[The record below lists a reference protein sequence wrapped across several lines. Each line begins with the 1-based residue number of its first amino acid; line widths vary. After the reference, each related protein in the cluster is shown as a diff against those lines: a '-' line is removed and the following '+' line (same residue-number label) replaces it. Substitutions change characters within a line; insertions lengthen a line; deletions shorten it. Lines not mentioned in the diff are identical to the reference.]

1 MADIFADTS
10 PQYFKGEGSD
20 GVTRYTGDE
29 DTDKYL
35 NSLPPE
41 KRAEALKRLT
51 APLTGEELAEKAKD
65 PNYTM
70 DRGQYSRFIEFKKT
84 EDRGILDDIGM
95 LAEGGMHIFE
105 QIAKTVGSAKD
116 HPLDSLVKLGPSGVE
131 ALWQGT
137 RNMYGMVAQS
147 ADPTSK
153 FFRFK
158 SAITGEDSDQGYN
171 QYLEARQFNRES
183 IELAEGK
190 RTILVN
196 KDYIDHEMTQAMS
209 YIADPSLFIPFAKIG
224 GLGLRAIGMG
234 ERAALLAARAGAIK
248 SRIIGGTLKY
258 MVGKPIEFIGG
269 ATRGVIDY
277 GISAGS
283 LATEAVTGLSARE
296 VAQTVR
302 MGSLGTTAASLAG
315 HSAPIISDVSNAY
328 IAGGAAQGLGQA
340 LGAIGSQMQ
349 RGPRGFVSYAKAAL
363 EADKAILSPHA
374 QNLLKLINGVDPLI
388 SLTADIAKGSSHGVL
403 IGAGLGYG
411 NAGYEG
417 MWQGAGAGMALGG
430 VGGLAGGMLSR
441 ATGAKIIERA
451 DITAKYAIEGAKQ
464 TGKFHQAS
472 SWEFLRKIGELTGT
486 KPMMDGIVAA
496 FDSLAP
502 DSRYIFRNNKEH
514 NTFLDTNGFDR
525 KTGRHKTDPN
535 AVGQISEFHHI
546 NMEGVVMQVD
556 KSGQWTMHINTEK
569 LFSQKNGKFRAG
581 TVPHEMLHLILRKAV
596 LTPHFLE
603 NLKHDILGV
612 RAANGKLLEGGSV
625 NPEETRQFFREYMK
639 RMYNEVDKT
648 KDPTGHANEAKRL
661 SDLADKAI
669 DEYVKTGTS
678 TFSDSVIGSNRP
690 LLEHLTEEFG
700 AYYFQELVGAKSPD
714 FLYFAGKYEGIRGVM
729 DRVTNRFKDHW
740 ERKRS
745 ALDPLFSF
753 KEGKSLSEGFRDASG
768 KRIRV
773 GSIDYMISDFLKM
786 TQNQNRTGRV
796 DLTLMSD
803 KARGELI
810 LRKGLDD
817 LGRTRGA
824 RDPRRKS
831 LSEDTQLGKAIHA
844 ELLAINPS
852 RTTDGA
858 GNLVGH
864 LSDADL
870 AGLVRAGHISE
881 AMAQKVKTLQN
892 LANNPDK
899 PVFDTGYWGATHT
912 TEVGPNAQRVTG
924 DEVPYTNRHG
934 ILLDVNIKIGKNGK
948 VSMVARTL
956 DLRVNA
962 ERANNMWAN
971 PAVRDLWNGNADLYK
986 ADYVKYLTNMGKDV
1000 AGGKIETSLLLDNG
1014 DGKGG
1019 QRRDIMHQIAGV
1031 PLGAGDVYVNHPIGE
1046 IHSDALNALTH
1057 LSIGRM
1063 QDIRLTGE
1071 AVLGFDPK
1079 NAIPDI
1085 GRNFSPSDMAYNQTP
1100 NGKIWEHRSGYR
1112 FHQLV
1117 DGQTVAYDR
1126 RGERIGAYS
1135 SPEQAMLAG
1144 RQKLQAQQKAMHEVA
1159 QDVKK
1164 AYDRGVH
1171 FSPREEHIITRQND
1185 EFYGM
1190 GYHLRLR
1197 ADFIEKI
1204 GRLQKMLEDGASRP
1218 DTDPRHLRGIERRI
1232 ALAKELVGKIDRNE
1246 NLFNQEAIDMLNEAG
1261 LPAKTD
1267 DVADG
1272 GAGQMWMN
1280 AQIKK
1285 QSYAKDWDAQYPMT
1299 FRSALNDRIQQIIK
1313 NVPNLT
1319 AQRLRKHLLQYG
1331 SRTGERLWAEAEA
1344 IGFVDWL
1351 ESKIE
1356 PTYILTRRK
1365 DANGVLLPRGEEH
1378 QPILKQKGVRD
1389 SAPLDPNEIT
1399 EFIKNNGLSIKIDTG
1414 SKSRNVSN
1422 TEEYVF
1428 GGTYN
1433 GYNETP
1439 IRINESQYHHGVEGH
1454 YGPDTIVHTRKTHRF
1469 DSEGNKYVYVEEVQS
1484 NNAEVKKG
1492 AILDGM
1498 LNEDQLSTL
1507 NRNIAMTRERLAF
1520 LDAIKKEYP
1529 ELEARDYALERLET
1543 HHTVLVADALAS
1555 RKAESHPN
1563 GFGALAVD
1571 GGSVEWRKNHSSLR
1585 RATKEIE
1592 GFVKKYPHIFAERI
1606 YFEKGFSD
1614 PTLTGDALDSQI
1626 LFGKKGSKAD
1636 GITVGELK
1644 MLLKEHPD
1652 LFTIIA
1658 EHNISDKAKAK
1669 EPLIIKAGGKEYNFS
1684 DTFYLERSEYPRRLS
1699 ILLQRAYSDFG
1710 VVISSALGEKLN
1722 PQNSMYRKPVNA
1734 SRWMESSQLR
1744 RSLGKTYES
1753 YLKEWNKAEAEGTLN
1768 YGKYQHNRTNWS
1780 LFDAINRE
1788 FLESG
1793 KETEMTKM
1801 HTEVVET
1808 LLKKRQFVWDRLSED
1823 QRNSYTDMM
1832 GNNPSIENMSHA
1844 SAMHN
1849 MSETLLNIDL
1859 NDMNTTLQ
1867 RHILQS
1873 KASRG
1878 ELNGKPLQELHDR
1891 ARIAFLELAAYSI
1904 REGTDNIVLTHP
1916 DDAPTVS
1923 MMAWNARHGA
1933 YGKGIPSVWGGI
1945 AAKYGM
1951 EVKKY
1956 TSTERFL
1963 KGIDVASI
1971 PEIKQAFDKLSSRS
1985 SDTYA
1990 KCKVLLDMYEQGKVP
2005 KLTEENITY
2014 IAHTTSRPI
2023 HEVEFPRPRQEN
2035 WRQQVKTTRD
2045 KLAKRVN
2052 DGEIPQEFLDAYTEA
2067 VIAKEAESKAFER
2080 VHSRIAAEQSKAKT
2094 GKPMSREELIT
2105 AMALARGTHF
2115 VMNDKFKADVMSGK
2129 IMTTFSVAEKDSRG
2143 GGRTYDFASDM
2154 FRKSFIG
2161 RYFNENQ
2168 ETLPKGMS
2176 IEIKEYTSQPI
2187 NKGFNI
2193 GIFQGDRGDGK
2204 PNRIGGIGVSITG
2217 QTAHTSNTGVISE
2230 MRGNK
2235 LGNVLMSEL
2244 AERLRSMGVKYL
2256 DGVII
2261 DPAQRPYHS
2270 RMRTIG
2276 NAETIAGSYYD
2287 TTRSTLDPT
2296 AYYSPNEKKTGRT
2309 YTDEQVNT
2317 EFVGRFALENPDIAS
2332 KFLIRLKEAES
2343 DEGMGYK
2350 LVVYDKDTKKP
2361 VARTKWEV
2369 LDGEDGGLTDAAMDV
2384 EILDPTYKGR
2394 KLSQLLMSEQLER
2407 SRFFGAT
2414 STRSQIVN
2422 QEGIIIKNYKKVLG
2436 EGKGEI
2442 TSAHADRF
2450 NERGETQYV
2459 PATMENFRKEMDL
2472 SIANDDGMW
2481 KPTVYFRA
2489 DLDPTAHY
2497 SVGEN
2502 DKGGRTYDKK
2512 SLKWKKGFIGRYAAE
2527 NPEMTKEIKL
2537 SFQTEKASQRGSPIM
2552 AGRIDGK
2559 TTENHYLQITEA
2571 GKEVGHITW
2580 KTTKGKDGRTMFA
2593 DPSVSVEPQ
2602 YRGKNFQHLLYSE
2615 AAERARAMG
2624 NTDFFQRIENDLGL
2638 PLKSQVKTFGE
2649 NYSKLLDQYTGQYM
2663 PPTMENFNKLKYPE
2677 IEIHHSDADGNVT
2690 KIEKHKGHELW
2701 VYAWSK
2707 IKSDAWYA
2715 ISEQDALI
2723 LRKSEDMPWF
2733 KAAIDATNG
2742 FVKYATAEDLNS
2754 IRGLHAVSHGPDTL
2768 SGTDINTVGGE
2779 RILEGAGG
2787 LPYPMLQ
2794 AERGSPA
2801 AWASQGTGFVD
2812 IVNSAVKANKDDPR
2826 INRREAIMPLV
2837 FTTYEKARAA
2847 VQGSEAYYKMFE
2859 IFRRGKIVSD
2869 KDLRLAM
2876 LDAVEKIDRK
2886 KKTVKDDKGKAIID
2900 ETTGEPMKE
2909 IVEVKR
2915 QTDALRKI
2923 VSDNKM
2929 NWDEMLAGVML
2940 TLDDGQVQNFGTR
2953 APMADDF
2960 MGAVWDRVMK
2970 GISDKKKQEVMR
2982 FFPEWDA
2989 SQTKNEFT
2997 LANFKMTMGKTI
3009 SDSLTKGLKSGDVY
3023 AIFRFTDFV
3032 EPMKSGHRTYDTGIV
3047 QKNGQKPQ
3055 LLLLKKPINV
3065 MDLHDIAISEESGQ
3079 RPISSIPEDT
3089 RTNVLGMNNIPYGR
3103 TITKGVGQVDFRDIM
3118 KNMAVAENFKEQ
3130 VTPNGKVLQ
3139 AINGY
3144 IIMMQGD
3151 KFKVYNGQ
3159 KVQVGIYASE
3169 QEAKKRVLRDNR
3181 R

>member
-41 KRAEALKRLT
+41 KRADALKRLT
-51 APLTGEELAEKAKD
+51 APLTGEELAENAKD

-70 DRGQYSRFIEFKKT
+70 NREQYSRFIEFKKT

-116 HPLDSLVKLGPSGVE
+116 HPLESLAKLGPSGVE

-147 ADPTSK
+147 SDPTSK

-158 SAITGEDSDQGYN
+158 AAITGEDSDQGYN
-171 QYLEARQFNRES
+171 QYLEARAFNRDS

-190 RTILVN
+190 KTLLVN

-209 YIADPSLFIPFAKIG
+209 YVADPSLFVPFAKIG

-234 ERAALLAARAGAIK
+234 EKAAMLAARASAIQ

-258 MVGKPIEFIGG
+258 AVGKPIEFLGG
-269 ATRGVIDY
+269 ATRGIIDY

-296 VAQTVR
+296 IAQTVR

-328 IAGGAAQGLGQA
+328 VAGGMAQGLGQA

-374 QNLLKLINGVDPLI
+374 QRLLKLINGVDPLI
-388 SLTADIAKGSSHGVL
+388 SLTADVAKGSSHGL
-403 IGAGLGYG
+403 IIGAGLGYG

-417 MWQGAGAGMALGG
+417 MWQGAGAGIALGG
-430 VGGLAGGMLSR
+430 VGGLAGSILSR
-441 ATGAKIIERA
+441 ATGAKTIERA

-486 KPMMDGIVAA
+486 KPMMDGIIAA

-535 AVGQISEFHHI
+535 AVGQVSEFQHI

-581 TVPHEMLHLILRKAV
+581 TVPHEMLHLILRKAI

-612 RAANGKLLEGGSV
+612 RDSKGKMIEGGSI
-625 NPEETRQFFREYMK
+625 NPEEARQFFREYMK
-639 RMYNEVDKT
+639 RMYNEVKKET
-648 KDPTGHANEAKRL
+648 DPTGHANEAKRL
-661 SDLADKAI
+661 SDLADKAV
-669 DEYVKTGTS
+669 DEYIKTGTS
-678 TFSDSVIGSNRP
+678 TFSDSIIGSNRP

-700 AYYFQELVGAKSPD
+700 AFYFQELVGAKPPD

-729 DRVTNRFKDHW
+729 DRVSNRFTDHW
-740 ERKRS
+740 ESKRS

-773 GSIDYMISDFLKM
+773 GSIDYMISDFLKI

-817 LGRTRGA
+817 LGRSRGA
-824 RDPRRKS
+824 RDPRRRS

-870 AGLVRAGHISE
+870 AGLVRAGHISD
-881 AMAQKVKTLQN
+881 AMAQKIRTLQN
-892 LANNPDK
+892 LANDPDK

-912 TEVGPNAQRVTG
+912 AEVGPNAQRVTG

-934 ILLDVNIKIGKNGK
+934 VLLDVNIKIGKNGK

-986 ADYVKYLTNMGKDV
+986 ADYVKYITNMGKDV
-1000 AGGKIETSLLLDNG
+1000 AGGKVETSLLLDNG

-1085 GRNFSPSDMAYNQTP
+1085 GRNFSPSDMAYKETP

-1159 QDVKK
+1159 QDVKA
-1164 AYDRGVH
+1164 AYDRGVN
-1171 FSPREEHIITRQND
+1171 FSPREEHIATRQN
-1185 EFYGM
+1185 EEYYGM

-1197 ADFIEKI
+1197 ADFTDKI
-1204 GRLQKMLEDGASRP
+1204 KRLEQMLQDGASRP
-1218 DTDPRHLRGIERRI
+1218 DTDPRHTRGIEYRLQ
-1232 ALAKELVGKIDRNE
+1232 LAKAMVEKIDKGE
-1246 NLFNQEAIDMLNEAG
+1246 NLFTEESVKMIQETG
-1261 LPAKTD
+1261 LPSKTD
-1267 DVADG
+1267 NIQDG

-1280 AQIKK
+1280 AQIRK

-1299 FRSALNDRIQQIIK
+1299 FRSSLNDRIQQIIK
-1313 NVPNLT
+1313 SKPNIT
-1319 AQRLRKHLLQYG
+1319 AQQLRKQLLQYG

-1351 ESKIE
+1351 ESKVE

-1378 QPILKQKGVRD
+1378 QPILKQKGVKD

-1399 EFIKNNGLSIKIDTG
+1399 EFLKNNGLSIKIDTG
-1414 SKSRNVSN
+1414 AKSVNVSN
-1422 TEEYVF
+1422 TEHFTF
-1428 GGTYN
+1428 GGTKA

-1439 IRINESQYHHGVEGH
+1439 IRINEARYHHGVTGH
-1454 YGPDTIVHTRKTHRF
+1454 YGPDTIVHTRKTIRF
-1469 DSEGNKYVYVEEVQS
+1469 DSEGNKYIYIEEVQS
-1484 NNAEVKKG
+1484 NNAEG
-1492 AILDGM
+1492 RPLQHR
-1498 LNEDQLSTL
+1498 LYNENELAVAKRDV
-1507 NRNIAMTRERLAF
+1507 ARL
-1520 LDAIKKEYP
+1520 KKEVALIESLRAEQQDYD
-1529 ELEARDYALERLET
+1529 ARSHTIDRLET
-1543 HHTVLVADALAS
+1543 YHHAEVAEAL
-1555 RKAESHPN
+1555 
-1563 GFGALAVD
+1563 
-1571 GGSVEWRKNHSSLR
+1571 
-1585 RATKEIE
+1585 
-1592 GFVKKYPHIFAERI
+1592 
-1606 YFEKGFSD
+1606 
-1614 PTLTGDALDSQI
+1614 
-1626 LFGKKGSKAD
+1626 GSKKVKEWQSPNRPPDVTPWEEKHKSIRKVAKETEAFILANPD
-1636 GITVGELK
+1636 VAFSQLVNENRLVNGSLPDDYVVFRTRRTPSQMVDMFGNPNPDINITFGEFK
-1644 MLLKEHPD
+1644 QLLKENPD
-1652 LFTIIA
+1652 ILTRIA
-1658 EHNISDKAKAK
+1658 EERVGKKVWGADSNIKVKIGDKVIDFNQ
-1669 EPLIIKAGGKEYNFS
+1669 EFYPVFS
-1684 DTFYLERSEYPRRLS
+1684 GRNSKMRLS
-1699 ILLQRAYSDFG
+1699 TELLNTFQDISTSIRETLLDTYHRPEWGAGNRPNLGKTYGEYRARR
-1710 VVISSALGEKLN
+1710 LN
-1722 PQNSMYRKPVNA
+1722 PQNKYNGITLPDYSWRFHDAVNRTFVEGAPTEFRAVYEARQKVKQGLRDYVWETLTPEQKLHEYHGKKENLLA
-1734 SRWMESSQLR
+1734 SDSRMFRLEDVETQRADLGDIESNLQKDSILR
-1744 RSLGKTYES
+1744 RK
-1753 YLKEWNKAEAEGTLN
+1753 GT
-1768 YGKYQHNRTNWS
+1768 Q
-1780 LFDAINRE
+1780 
-1788 FLESG
+1788 
-1793 KETEMTKM
+1793 
-1801 HTEVVET
+1801 
-1808 LLKKRQFVWDRLSED
+1808 Q
-1823 QRNSYTDMM
+1823 Q
-1832 GNNPSIENMSHA
+1832 
-1844 SAMHN
+1844 
-1849 MSETLLNIDL
+1849 
-1859 NDMNTTLQ
+1859 
-1867 RHILQS
+1867 
-1873 KASRG
+1873 
-1878 ELNGKPLQELHDR
+1878 PLQELYDR
-1891 ARIAFLELAAYSI
+1891 ARISLLELAAYSI
-1904 REGTDNIVLTHP
+1904 REGVDNLVLTHP

-1923 MMAWNARHGA
+1923 MMKYDARTGI
-1933 YGKGIPSVWGGI
+1933 YGKDLPAIWGGI
-1945 AAKYGM
+1945 IRKYGM
-1951 EVKKY
+1951 EVKSY
-1956 TSTERFL
+1956 DSTERFL
-1963 KGIDVASI
+1963 KGVDVAGV
-1971 PEIKQAFDKLSSRS
+1971 PEIKQGFKTLSNAS
-1985 SDTYA
+1985 SETFA
-1990 KCKVLLDMYEQGKVP
+1990 KCKTLLDMYETGVAARV
-2005 KLTEENITY
+2005 TNENVTFITQ
-2014 IAHTTSRPI
+2014 TTSRPI
-2023 HEVEFPRPRQEN
+2023 HEVTTPRQGQPDFEGQV
-2035 WRQQVKTTRD
+2035 QQTVSS
-2045 KLAKRVN
+2045 LAKRVK
-2052 DGEIPQEFLDAYTEA
+2052 DGEVPKEFLDAYVEA
-2067 VIAKEAESKAFER
+2067 IEAKRAESKAFEEMVQR
-2080 VHSRIAAEQSKAKT
+2080 VQDEQTKA
-2094 GKPMSREELIT
+2094 GSQNAMSRDEIIT
-2105 AMALARGTHF
+2105 AMALSRGKHI

-2161 RYFNENQ
+2161 RYFNENKDK
-2168 ETLPKGMS
+2168 LPKGMS
-2176 IEIKEYTSQPI
+2176 IQMNEYTSQPI
-2187 NKGFNI
+2187 TKGFNI
-2193 GIFQGDRGDGK
+2193 ALFQGDRGDGK
-2204 PNRIGGIGVSITG
+2204 PNRIGGIGVSIAG

-2276 NAETIAGSYYD
+2276 NAETVAGSYYD

-2296 AYYSPNEKKTGRT
+2296 AY
-2309 YTDEQVNT
+2309 
-2317 EFVGRFALENPDIAS
+2317 
-2332 KFLIRLKEAES
+2332 
-2343 DEGMGYK
+2343 
-2350 LVVYDKDTKKP
+2350 
-2361 VARTKWEV
+2361 
-2369 LDGEDGGLTDAAMDV
+2369 
-2384 EILDPTYKGR
+2384 
-2394 KLSQLLMSEQLER
+2394 
-2407 SRFFGAT
+2407 
-2414 STRSQIVN
+2414 
-2422 QEGIIIKNYKKVLG
+2422 
-2436 EGKGEI
+2436 
-2442 TSAHADRF
+2442 
-2450 NERGETQYV
+2450 
-2459 PATMENFRKEMDL
+2459 
-2472 SIANDDGMW
+2472 
-2481 KPTVYFRA
+2481 
-2489 DLDPTAHY
+2489 Y

-2512 SLKWKKGFIGRYAAE
+2512 SLKWKKGFLGRYAAE

-2552 AGRIDGK
+2552 AGRLDGK

-2571 GKEVGHITW
+2571 GKEVGHISW
-2580 KTTKGKDGRTMFA
+2580 KTIKGKDGRLMFA

-2602 YRGKNFQHLLYSE
+2602 YQGKKFQHLLYSE

-2663 PPTMENFNKLKYPE
+2663 PATMENFNKLKYPE
-2677 IEIHHSDADGNVT
+2677 MELHMTESDGTVN
-2690 KIEKHKGHELW
+2690 IQKHKGHELW

-2715 ISEQDALI
+2715 ISEQDALV

-2733 KAAIDATNG
+2733 KKAIDATNG

-2768 SGTDINTVGGE
+2768 SGTDINTVGNE

-2837 FTTYEKARAA
+2837 FTTYEKARAS

-2876 LDAVEKIDRK
+2876 LDAVEKIDRP

-2900 ETTGEPMKE
+2900 ETTGKPMKE
-2909 IVEVKR
+2909 TVEVKR
-2915 QTDALRKI
+2915 QTAELRKI

-2929 NWDEMLAGVML
+2929 SWDEMLAGVML

-2970 GISDKKKQEVMR
+2970 GLSDKKKQEVMR

-3009 SDSLTKGLKSGDVY
+3009 SDSLTRGLKSGDVY

-3103 TITKGVGQVDFRDIM
+3103 TITKDVGQVDFRDIM
-3118 KNMAVAENFKEQ
+3118 KNMAVAENFTEK
-3130 VTPNGKVLQ
+3130 VAPSGKVLQ

-3169 QEAKKRVLRDNR
+3169 QEAKKRALRDR

>member
-10 PQYFKGEGSD
+10 PQYFRGEGSS
-20 GVTRYTGDE
+20 GVTRFTGDE

-65 PNYTM
+65 PNFTM
-70 DRGQYSRFIEFKKT
+70 DREQYSRFVEFKKT
-84 EDRGILDDIGM
+84 EDKGILDDIGM

-105 QIAKTVGSAKD
+105 QIYKTASSVKD
-116 HPLDSLVKLGPSGVE
+116 HPLESLAKLGPSGVE

-147 ADPTSK
+147 SDPTSK

-158 SAITGEDSDQGYN
+158 AALMGEDTDQGYN

-209 YIADPSLFIPFAKIG
+209 YIADPSLFVPFAKIG

-234 ERAALLAARAGAIK
+234 EKAALLAARAGAIK

-258 MVGKPIEFIGG
+258 AIGKPIEFIGG
-269 ATRGVIDY
+269 ATRGIIDY
-277 GISAGS
+277 GITTGA
-283 LATEAVTGLSARE
+283 LATEAVTGMSARE

-340 LGAIGSQMQ
+340 LGAIGGQMQ
-349 RGPRGFVSYAKAAL
+349 RGPRGFISYAKAAL

-374 QNLLKLINGVDPLI
+374 QNLLKIINAADPLL
-388 SLTADIAKGSSHGVL
+388 SLTADVAKGSSHGLL

-441 ATGAKIIERA
+441 ATGAKTIERA

-472 SWEFLRKIGELTGT
+472 SWEFLRKIGEMTGT

-612 RAANGKLLEGGSV
+612 RAANGKLLEAGSV

-639 RMYNEVDKT
+639 RMYNDVDKA

-729 DRVTNRFKDHW
+729 DRVTNRFVDHW
-740 ERKRS
+740 ESKRS

-817 LGRTRGA
+817 LGRARGA
-824 RDPRRKS
+824 RDPRRRS

-870 AGLVRAGHISE
+870 AGLVRAGHISD
-881 AMAQKVKTLQN
+881 AMAQKIRTLQN
-892 LANNPDK
+892 LASNPDK
-899 PVFDTGYWGATHT
+899 PVFEAGYWGATHT
-912 TEVGPNAQRVTG
+912 AEVGPNAQRVTG
-924 DEVPYTNRHG
+924 DEVPFTNRKG
-934 ILLDVNIKIGKNGK
+934 VLLDVNIKIGKNGK

-986 ADYVKYLTNMGKDV
+986 ADYIKYLTNMGKDV

-1085 GRNFSPSDMAYNQTP
+1085 GRNFSPSDMAYKETP
-1100 NGKIWEHRSGYR
+1100 NGKIWEHKSGYR

-1126 RGERIGAYS
+1126 RGERIGSYAT
-1135 SPEQAMLAG
+1135 PEQAMLAG
-1144 RQKLQAQQKAMHEVA
+1144 RQKLQAQQKALHEVA

-1171 FSPREEHIITRQND
+1171 FSPRDEWARKQATEEFHG
-1185 EFYGM
+1185 YGWAS
-1190 GYHLRLR
+1190 RLR
-1197 ADFIEKI
+1197 EDYVA
-1204 GRLQKMLEDGASRP
+1204 MLHSLTEEYNAKVN
-1218 DTDPRHLRGIERRI
+1218 DPRVDPRLLRGI
-1232 ALAKELVGKIDRNE
+1232 KNKMELIPKIIE
-1246 NLFNQEAIDMLNEAG
+1246 GIDS
-1261 LPAKTD
+1261 KTD
-1267 DVADG
+1267 LFSAEMAHAVQHAGIPVPANPDPVIKIS
-1272 GAGQMWMN
+1272 AGQAWLSMN
-1280 AQIKK
+1280 AGGLDK
-1285 QSYAKDWDAQYPMT
+1285 YTAKWDKMFPMT
-1299 FRSALNDRIQQIIK
+1299 FRSALNDRIQQILK
-1313 NVPNLT
+1313 TKPNIT
-1319 AQRLRKHLLQYG
+1319 AQQLRKQLLQYG

-1389 SAPLDPNEIT
+1389 SAPLDPKEIT
-1399 EFIKNNGLSIKIDTG
+1399 DFLKNNGLSIKIDTG
-1414 SKSRNVSN
+1414 AKSINVSN
-1422 TEEYVF
+1422 TSYYTF
-1428 GGTYN
+1428 GGTKA

-1439 IRINESQYHHGVEGH
+1439 IRINEAKYHHGVTGH
-1454 YGPDTIVHTRKTHRF
+1454 YGPDTIVHTRKTIRF
-1469 DSEGNKYVYVEEVQS
+1469 DSEGNKYIYIEEVQS
-1484 NNAEVKKG
+1484 NNAEGKP
-1492 AILDGM
+1492 LQHRLYND
-1498 LNEDQLSTL
+1498 NELAVAK
-1507 NRNIAMTRERLAF
+1507 RNVARL
-1520 LDAIKKEYP
+1520 KKEVALIESLRAEQQDY
-1529 ELEARDYALERLET
+1529 EARSLTIDRLET
-1543 HHTVLVADALAS
+1543 YHHAEVAEAL
-1555 RKAESHPN
+1555 
-1563 GFGALAVD
+1563 
-1571 GGSVEWRKNHSSLR
+1571 
-1585 RATKEIE
+1585 
-1592 GFVKKYPHIFAERI
+1592 
-1606 YFEKGFSD
+1606 
-1614 PTLTGDALDSQI
+1614 
-1626 LFGKKGSKAD
+1626 GSKKVKEWQSPNRPPDVTPWEEKHKSIRKVAKETEAFILANPD
-1636 GITVGELK
+1636 VVFSHLVDDSRLVNGRLPDDYVVFRTRRTPSQMVDMFGNPNPDINITFGEFK
-1644 MLLKEHPD
+1644 QLLKENPD
-1652 LFTIIA
+1652 IFTRIA
-1658 EHNISDKAKAK
+1658 EERVGKKVWSADSAIKVKIGDKVIDFNQ
-1669 EPLIIKAGGKEYNFS
+1669 EFYPVFS
-1684 DTFYLERSEYPRRLS
+1684 GRNSKMRLS
-1699 ILLQRAYSDFG
+1699 TELLNTFQD
-1710 VVISSALGEKLN
+1710 ISGSIRDTLLDTYHRPEWG
-1722 PQNSMYRKPVNA
+1722 SGYRP
-1734 SRWMESSQLR
+1734 
-1744 RSLGKTYES
+1744 SLGKTYGE
-1753 YLKEWNKAEAEGTLN
+1753 YRANKLSPFTR
-1768 YGKYQHNRTNWS
+1768 Y
-1780 LFDAINRE
+1780 
-1788 FLESG
+1788 SG
-1793 KETEMTKM
+1793 IT
-1801 HTEVVET
+1801 
-1808 LLKKRQFVWDRLSED
+1808 
-1823 QRNSYTDMM
+1823 
-1832 GNNPSIENMSHA
+1832 
-1844 SAMHN
+1844 
-1849 MSETLLNIDL
+1849 MSETAWRF
-1859 NDMNTTLQ
+1859 NDEVNKAFIEGAPTEFRAVYEARQKVKQGLRDYVWETLTPEQ
-1867 RHILQS
+1867 KLH
-1873 KASRG
+1873 
-1878 ELNGKPLQELHDR
+1878 EYNGKKENLLASDARMFRLEDIDTQRADLADLESNLQKDSLLRRRGTKQQPLQELYDR
-1891 ARIAFLELAAYSI
+1891 ARIALLELAAYSI
-1904 REGTDNIVLTHP
+1904 REGVDTLVLTHP

-1923 MMAWNARHGA
+1923 MMKYDARTGF
-1933 YGKGIPSVWGGI
+1933 YGKALPQVWAGII
-1945 AAKYGM
+1945 AKYGM
-1951 EVKKY
+1951 EVKTY
-1956 TSTERFL
+1956 DSTERFL
-1963 KGIDVASI
+1963 KGVDVAKI
-1971 PEIKQAFDKLSSRS
+1971 PEIKQRFKTLSDASNE
-1985 SDTYA
+1985 TFA
-1990 KCKVLLDMYEQGKVP
+1990 KCKALLDMYETGVAVRI
-2005 KLTEENITY
+2005 TDENVTFITQ
-2014 IAHTTSRPI
+2014 TTSRPI
-2023 HEVEFPRPRQEN
+2023 HEVTTPRRGQPDFEG
-2035 WRQQVKTTRD
+2035 QVNQTISS
-2045 KLAKRVN
+2045 LSKRVR
-2052 DGEIPQEFLDAYTEA
+2052 DGEIPKEFLDAYVEA
-2067 VIAKEAESKAFER
+2067 IDAKRAESKAFEEMVQR
-2080 VHSRIAAEQSKAKT
+2080 VQDEQSNANSKT
-2094 GKPMSREELIT
+2094 PMSRDEIIT
-2105 AMALARGTHF
+2105 AMGLSRGKHI
-2115 VMNDKFKADVMSGK
+2115 VMNEKFKADVMSGK
-2129 IMTTFSVAEKDSRG
+2129 LLTTFSVAEKDSRG

-2161 RYFNENQ
+2161 RYYNENKDKLPQ
-2168 ETLPKGMS
+2168 GLTINMGQIHHKIGDPNFGFTLA
-2176 IEIKEYTSQPI
+2176 IE
-2187 NKGFNI
+2187 
-2193 GIFQGDRGDGK
+2193 QGTTASGK
-2204 PNRIGGIGVSITG
+2204 PKQVAYINANVTGDQAYVS
-2217 QTAHTSNTGVISE
+2217 STGVAES

-2235 LGNVLMSEL
+2235 LNDVLMSEL
-2244 AERLRSMGVKYL
+2244 AERVRAMGVKYI

-2261 DPAQRPYHS
+2261 DPVNRPYHA

-2276 NAETIAGSYYD
+2276 NADTIAGAYYD

-2296 AYYSPNEKKTGRT
+2296 AYYS
-2309 YTDEQVNT
+2309 
-2317 EFVGRFALENPDIAS
+2317 
-2332 KFLIRLKEAES
+2332 
-2343 DEGMGYK
+2343 
-2350 LVVYDKDTKKP
+2350 
-2361 VARTKWEV
+2361 
-2369 LDGEDGGLTDAAMDV
+2369 
-2384 EILDPTYKGR
+2384 
-2394 KLSQLLMSEQLER
+2394 
-2407 SRFFGAT
+2407 
-2414 STRSQIVN
+2414 
-2422 QEGIIIKNYKKVLG
+2422 
-2436 EGKGEI
+2436 
-2442 TSAHADRF
+2442 
-2450 NERGETQYV
+2450 
-2459 PATMENFRKEMDL
+2459 
-2472 SIANDDGMW
+2472 
-2481 KPTVYFRA
+2481 
-2489 DLDPTAHY
+2489 
-2497 SVGEN
+2497 VGEN
-2502 DKGGRTYDKK
+2502 DKGGRTYDTR
-2512 SLKWKKGFIGRYAAE
+2512 SLKWKKGFLGRYASE
-2527 NPEMTKEIKL
+2527 NPEMTKEVKL
-2537 SFQTEKASQRGSPIM
+2537 SFQTEKVGNS
-2552 AGRIDGK
+2552 GRPAMSGGIGGK
-2559 TTENHYLQITEA
+2559 VTHNHYLQITEA

-2580 KTTKGKDGRTMFA
+2580 KSSESADGRKYFY

-2602 YRGKNFQHLLYSE
+2602 YQGKKFQHLLYSE

-2624 NTDFFQRIENDLGL
+2624 ATDFFQRIENDLGL
-2638 PLKSQVKTFGE
+2638 PLKSQVRTFGE
-2649 NYSKLLDQYTGQYM
+2649 NYSRLLDQLSGQYL
-2663 PPTMENFNKLKYPE
+2663 PATMENFNKLKYPE
-2677 IEIHHSDADGNVT
+2677 MFLEKTNPDGT
-2690 KIEKHKGHELW
+2690 KTEVSMGKGHELW
-2701 VYAWSK
+2701 VFAWSK
-2707 IKSDAWYA
+2707 MKSDAWYA
-2715 ISEQDALI
+2715 INERDALV
-2723 LRKSEDMPWF
+2723 LRKSDEMPWF
-2733 KAAIDATNG
+2733 KKALDELNG
-2742 FVKYATAEDLNS
+2742 FVKYATAEDLNEL
-2754 IRGLHAVSHGPDTL
+2754 RGLHAVSHGPDTL
-2768 SGTDINTVGGE
+2768 SGTDITTVGGE
-2779 RILEGAGG
+2779 RVLEGAGG
-2787 LPYPMLQ
+2787 MAFPML
-2794 AERGSPA
+2794 EMEKGSNL
-2801 AWASQGTGFVD
+2801 AWASQGDLFVGY
-2812 IVNSAVKANKDDPR
+2812 VNRAVQANAGKGKG
-2826 INRREAIMPLV
+2826 NTAIMPLV
-2837 FTTYEKARAA
+2837 FTKFDKVRAS
-2847 VQGSEAYYKMFE
+2847 VQGSEAYYNLFNILK
-2859 IFRRGKIVSD
+2859 RGKIVSET
-2869 KDLRLAM
+2869 DLRLAM
-2876 LDAVEKIDRK
+2876 LDAVEMVRTETD
-2886 KKTVKDDKGKAIID
+2886 KKTGNKITEHK
-2900 ETTGEPMKE
+2900 
-2909 IVEVKR
+2909 
-2915 QTDALRKI
+2915 QTAELKKI
-2923 VSDNKM
+2923 VRDNKM
-2929 NWDEMLAGVML
+2929 NWDEMLANVML
-2940 TLDDGQVQNFGTR
+2940 TLDDKGVQNFGTR
-2953 APMADDF
+2953 PYMLDDF
-2960 MGAVWDRVMK
+2960 MGAIWERVMK
-2970 GISDKKKQEVMR
+2970 NLSDKKKQEVMR

-2997 LANFKMTMGKTI
+2997 LANFKNTMGKTLA
-3009 SDSLTKGLKSGDVY
+3009 DSLTKGLKSGDVY
-3023 AIFRFTDFV
+3023 AIIKFNDFV
-3032 EPMKSGHRTYDTGIV
+3032 KAEPSSHRSYDTGVV
-3047 QKNGQKPQ
+3047 QKNGQRPQ
-3055 LLLLKKPINV
+3055 MFLLKKPINV
-3065 MDLHDIAISEESGQ
+3065 MDLHETSVSASSGE
-3079 RPISSIPEDT
+3079 RKLSDLPPSIQ
-3089 RTNVLGMNNIPYGR
+3089 TNLLGMNTNPYGR
-3103 TITKGVGQVDFRDIM
+3103 TILKDSTQVDFRDIM
-3118 KNMAVAENFKEQ
+3118 KNMAVAENFKEK
-3130 VTPNGKVLQ
+3130 VTPSGKVIQ

-3169 QEAKKRVLRDNR
+3169 EEAKKRVLRDNR